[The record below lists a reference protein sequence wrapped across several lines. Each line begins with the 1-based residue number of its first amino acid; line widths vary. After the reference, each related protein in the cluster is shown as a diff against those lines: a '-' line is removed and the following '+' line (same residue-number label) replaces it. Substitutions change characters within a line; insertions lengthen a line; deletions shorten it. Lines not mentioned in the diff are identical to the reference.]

1 MSEKRFRFVN
11 EKDVVDTRENNVP
24 ANTKKHTLWSANC
37 YGKWAEARE
46 TEFRDFEAEDARFQT
61 IPKLSEI
68 TVDEMNYWLSRF
80 ALEVRKRDGTNYRHE
95 VLYSLFCGLN
105 REIKEKH
112 PALSLFHS
120 TELKPF
126 QKTLDGRL
134 KELQASQR
142 PFKKQS
148 DALSVND
155 EMTMW
160 SKGILGTHSP
170 ESVVNTL
177 LFLSAKLFVLR
188 GGHELR
194 SLSHDQIQFEEKQ
207 DGSTCV
213 TYKEK
218 VSKTNQ
224 GGLKRRKVEQKV
236 VQHLEDPLDEKSFAF
251 IYHFYVNKWC
261 V

>member
-1 MSEKRFRFVN
+1 VN

-46 TEFRDFEAEDARFQT
+46 TEFRDFEAEDAIFQT

-80 ALEVRKRDGTNYRHE
+80 ALEVRKRDGTNYQHE

-105 REIKEKH
+105 REIREKH

-126 QKTLDGRL
+126 QKTLHGQL

-160 SKGILGTHSP
+160 SKGILGTHT
-170 ESVVNTL
+170 SV
-177 LFLSAKLFVLR
+177 F
-188 GGHELR
+188 
-194 SLSHDQIQFEEKQ
+194 
-207 DGSTCV
+207 
-213 TYKEK
+213 
-218 VSKTNQ
+218 VSKIICSAW
-224 GGLKRRKVEQKV
+224 R
-236 VQHLEDPLDEKSFAF
+236 P
-251 IYHFYVNKWC
+251 
-261 V
+261 